1 MMGSRCCPVIG
12 IAGGIGSGKSTI
24 SGIFAR
30 RGVVIIDADRIAHQ
44 VLDSPET
51 LAGLEREFGDEIV
64 KQGKASR
71 SALAAAV
78 FADGKLLGKLV
89 ALVHPGVLAEC
100 VRVIKVSRE
109 DPECVAVVLDA
120 PLLFEAGLEGLC
132 EKIVFVDASR
142 ETRLKRLASSRG
154 WDEGDLARREKFQDS
169 LSSKKKRADYII
181 DNDGS
186 IENAVAQAE
195 EIWQR
200 VVAD

>member
-1 MMGSRCCPVIG
+1 MGSRRCPVIG

-30 RGVVIIDADRIAHQ
+30 RGAVIIDADRIAHQ

-51 LAGLEREFGDEIV
+51 LVALEREFGGEIV
-64 KQGKASR
+64 KEGKASR

-78 FADGKLLGKLV
+78 FADGKLLEKLE
-89 ALVHPGVLAEC
+89 ALVHPAVLAEC
-100 VRVIKVSRE
+100 AKVINASRE

-120 PLLFEAGLEGLC
+120 PLLFEAGLERLC
-132 EKIVFVDASR
+132 EKIVFVDASPD
-142 ETRLKRLASSRG
+142 TRLERLASSRG

-169 LSSKKKRADYII
+169 LSSKKRRADYII

-186 IENAVAQAE
+186 IEDAAAAAAE
-195 EIWQR
+195 VWQR
-200 VVAD
+200 VIGG